1 MWFQYFRLCTTFE
14 LVNSHFYLVVML
26 CSLKGFSVAQMVNLI
41 CLLKTQHYCLDV
53 LLSWTRYL
61 LTREGFNSCS
71 SAVGILNMTIWLL
84 NSKWGCYG
92 SLSNNIHDV
101 VAQVC
106 ECGCDCCLS
115 CSLSFVSGS
124 VRLGFFFFL
133 SAKCCEINPLNVA
146 HLLILFRL
154 T

>member
-1 MWFQYFRLCTTFE
+1 
-14 LVNSHFYLVVML
+14 
-26 CSLKGFSVAQMVNLI
+26 
-41 CLLKTQHYCLDV
+41 
-53 LLSWTRYL
+53 
-61 LTREGFNSCS
+61 
-71 SAVGILNMTIWLL
+71 MTIWLL